1 MALTVN
7 EAIGHGLLDVELA
20 EISPTHCDECGSEL
34 SLTESLKQLYCDNRT
49 CPTKIA
55 ARLESMA
62 KMMKA
67 DGWGESACLAVA
79 KNFKMISPYQVF
91 LLADKECKDVPAF
104 QKKVAEICDIEK
116 RTVKLWEVVKYANIP
131 SIDTVA
137 FKIFD
142 GFASI
147 SDAFEVIEKQGVSF
161 IADRLGLRN
170 PETGVMAV
178 NIYNTLIEYKDEL
191 LFGEKLFNIYNPTGE
206 RVYIAI
212 TGGVYGFSNKSEF
225 ISYINSRYSGKVNAM
240 LMNSVTREVNY
251 LVADG
256 DTSSNKYK
264 KASKMI
270 ENGGSIQIFDSS
282 SLIEYLDKKYNAQ

>member
-7 EAIGHGLLDVELA
+7 EAISHGLLDVELA
-20 EISPTHCDECGSEL
+20 EIIPTNCEECGAEL

-49 CPTKIA
+49 CSTKVA

-67 DGWGESACLAVA
+67 DGWGESACLAVVR
-79 KNFKMISPYQVF
+79 NFKMISPYQVF
-91 LLADKECKDVPAF
+91 LLAGKECKEVPAF
-104 QKKVAEICDIEK
+104 QKKVAEICDPAK
-116 RTVKLWEVVKYANIP
+116 RTIKLWEVVKYANIP

-142 GFASI
+142 GYDSI
-147 SDAFEVIEKQGVSF
+147 EDAYVGIEEQGVSF
-161 IADRLGLRN
+161 IADKLGLRN
-170 PETGVMAV
+170 AETGVMAV
-178 NIYNTLIEYKDEL
+178 NIYNTLMEYKDEL
-191 LFGEKLFNIYNPTGE
+191 MFGEQMFEIYNPQGE
-206 RVYIAI
+206 RLYIAI

-225 ISYINSRYSGKVNAM
+225 ISFINSRYNGKVNAM
-240 LMNSVTREVNY
+240 LMNSVTKEVNY

-256 DTSSNKYK
+256 DTSSNKFK

-270 ENGGSIQIFDSS
+270 ENGGSIKIFDSS
-282 SLIEYLDKKYNAQ
+282 ELIRHLDSIYKN